1 MALQQFTI
9 LDQQGM
15 PIGTQ
20 VCEGESCY
28 PALQAGQ
35 SRVADVQGV
44 NPAAFTTTID
54 PSGKRIPPPVAPRDF
69 QLPAFTPEPTPAR
82 GIPGGRTALSS
93 TPDLPQGPD
102 AFVPRDMQT
111 AQPPATS
118 AAPLAPRS
126 APPPNFGSGGGYAP
140 PSPTFADGT
149 THPLQGGPPRVPGG
163 QAAQQSGGYDNRQQV
178 YNPDT
183 GAWAGPSGASAAR
196 PADNIMY
203 GGGHFSGGGGG
214 GGGGSLAQS
223 LYHQIKGNVEGRLS
237 GMMGGGGSDYTSAAE
252 YRRQGR
258 RTDRAYEKY
267 NEALYNPEPQKAT
280 GWARR
285 ELGKNRGNYPA
296 MLMDPIHVATEGM
309 DLDPFAESGTFD
321 FLNEAPAADLA
332 FIIGATGKN
341 DMTRKTQP
349 VKVPGILRKQGVKPT
364 KPENPRELDYSKYA
378 AEVRDLYSSMLNSSD
393 QNVLDSGYLMDN
405 LADAKKSGALRM
417 GIDTQAE
424 YDPGGAFDRAKGYID
439 SAFAGRSDL
448 DRDTYARMAA
458 KYFAEEPVLNKKPK
472 KISATVNNVANRFL
486 NQQVS

>member
-9 LDQQGM
+9 LDPSGM

-35 SRVADVQGV
+35 SRVADVQGM

-54 PSGKRIPPPVAPRDF
+54 PSGKRIPPPSVARDF
-69 QLPAFTPEPTPAR
+69 QLPAFTPEPTSAR
-82 GIPGGRTALSS
+82 GIPGGRAALSS
-93 TPDLPQGPD
+93 TPDLPQGLD
-102 AFVPRDMQT
+102 VSVPTMQT

-118 AAPLAPRS
+118 AAPLTPRS
-126 APPPNFGSGGGYAP
+126 APPPSFGRSGGYAP
-140 PSPTFADGT
+140 TPTYADGT
-149 THPLQGGPPRVPGG
+149 QHPLQGGPQRVPGG
-163 QAAQQSGGYDNRQQV
+163 QAAQQGGSSYRENV

-203 GGGHFSGGGGG
+203 GGGTFSGGGGGG
-214 GGGGSLAQS
+214 GGGGSLAQD
-223 LYHQIKGNVEGRLS
+223 LYHQIKGNVESRLS
-237 GMMGGGGSDYTSAAE
+237 GIMGGGGESGYPSDAS

-267 NEALYNPEPQKAT
+267 NDALYNPDPQKAR
-280 GWARR
+280 GWAKDA
-285 ELGKNRGNYPA
+285 LGKNRGTYPA

-309 DLDPFAESGTFD
+309 GLDPMAEGGTFD
-321 FLNEAPAADLA
+321 FLESVPAGDLA
-332 FIIGATGKN
+332 FILGGTGNN
-341 DMTRKTQP
+341 DMTRRTKP
-349 VKVPGILRKQGVKPT
+349 VKVPGILRQQGVKPT

-378 AEVRDLYSSMLNSSD
+378 SEVRDLYSSMTDSTD
-393 QNVLDSGYLMDN
+393 QNVLDSGFLMGN

-417 GIDTQAE
+417 GIDTQAD

-458 KYFAEEPVLNKKPK
+458 KYFAEEPVLSKKPK
-472 KISATVNNVANRFL
+472 RISGTVNAVANRFL